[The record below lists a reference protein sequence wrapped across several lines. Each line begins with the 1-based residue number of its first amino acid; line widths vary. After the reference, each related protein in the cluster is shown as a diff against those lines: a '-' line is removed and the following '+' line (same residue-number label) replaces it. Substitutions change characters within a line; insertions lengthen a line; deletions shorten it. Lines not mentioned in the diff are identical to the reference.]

1 MGINYQTIKTKEDIT
16 NIINN
21 SGLPAINVLFVLDS
35 IRTEV
40 TNIVNQSVEKEKEE
54 ITKEGDKEE
63 QTKCLKKLD

>member
-35 IRTEV
+35 IRAEV
-40 TNIVNQSVEKEKEE
+40 SNIVNQSIEKEKAE
-54 ITKEGDKEE
+54 ITKEEYEE
-63 QTKCLKKLD
+63 

>member
-35 IRTEV
+35 IRSEV
-40 TNIVNQSVEKEKEE
+40 ANIVNQSIEKEKEE
-54 ITKEGDKEE
+54 STKEECTEE
-63 QTKCLKKLD
+63 

>member
-35 IRTEV
+35 IRAEV
-40 TNIVNQSVEKEKEE
+40 SNIVNQSIEKEKEE
-54 ITKEGDKEE
+54 YKEKIW
-63 QTKCLKKLD
+63 